1 MLGKRNLQNDLFLPE
16 NRLRERIGKE
26 SFYVFLSDHRH
37 EVFTDEDFAFLYC
50 SNNGR
55 ESVPPSLIAT
65 ALLLQSYD
73 RVSDQ
78 EATDRAKFDQ
88 RWQVALGVG
97 DDEQPFAK
105 STLCMF
111 RNQLI
116 IHEKAKMIFAQG
128 LNFLAQ
134 KGFTKKN
141 KKTFAIDTTPI
152 FGRGAVEDTF
162 NMLAEGLRQTLNVL
176 AEITQQPIEDYSR
189 AHDFSRYSASSFKGT
204 WSIDWDND
212 EQRQIVLNSLVA
224 DCRRILFMASEKL
237 SSLDKESDDA
247 HRLLSATELL
257 SKLLAQDIREISPE
271 KAELIDGVAKDRIIS
286 VHDPEM
292 RHGRKSASE
301 RFDGHKAAIAVDVE
315 TQVIAEVDVLPGN
328 AHDSQNAAAL
338 IEQASKNLDAEIECV
353 LGDGAYGTVEAR
365 LEADAHNYNLIA
377 PVGRAQQTGRF
388 TKEDFTIDIEG
399 GTVTCPAGET
409 TTRWNLQTTTTQR
422 GTTFK
427 NKSFKF
433 SVKQCCRCLLRS
445 QCLKEKTP
453 YRSVLVHEHEAL
465 IREKKQFQRTEEFR
479 QMYRKRVVVE
489 HRLARLVRLGI
500 RNARY
505 FGMKKVLFQLAMAA
519 AVANL
524 TLYASVASSSLSF
537 IAALHMFAFWLA
549 INLQRMSY
557 RRLYFQTV
565 IGFVPIFELSRKRG
579 GSRPGF

>member
-1 MLGKRNLQNDLFLPE
+1 MLGKQNPQSSFFLPE
-16 NRLRERIGKE
+16 NRLRDRIGKE

-37 EVFTDEDFAFLYC
+37 EIFTDEDFSFLYC

-55 ESVPPSLIAT
+55 ESVPPSLLAT
-65 ALLLQSYD
+65 ALLLQSHD

-78 EATDRAKFDQ
+78 EAVDRSKFDQ

-116 IHEKAKMIFAQG
+116 IHDKAKMIFAKG
-128 LNFLAQ
+128 LNFLGH
-134 KGFTKKN
+134 KGFIKKN

-162 NMLAEGLRQTLNVL
+162 NLLAEGLRGTLKVL
-176 AEITQQPIEDYSR
+176 AAITQQSIEEYSQ
-189 AHDFSRYSASSFKGT
+189 ANDCSRYSASSFKGT
-204 WSIDWDND
+204 WSIDWDD
-212 EQRQIVLNSLVA
+212 DKQRQIVLNSLVA
-224 DCRRILFMASEKL
+224 DCRRILFMASEAL
-237 SSLDKESDDA
+237 ASLDKHSSEA

-257 SKLLAQDIREISPE
+257 SKLLVQDIRELSPE
-271 KAELIDGVAKDRIIS
+271 KAEIIDGVAKDRIIS
-286 VHDPEM
+286 IHDPEL

-301 RFDGHKAAIAVDVE
+301 RFDGHKAAIAVEVE
-315 TQVIAEVDVLPGN
+315 TQVIADVDALPGN
-328 AHDSQNAAAL
+328 ARDSLRAPEL
-338 IEQASKNLDAEIECV
+338 IERASKNLDVEIESV
-353 LGDGAYGTVEAR
+353 LGDGAFGTVEAR
-365 LEADAHNYNLIA
+365 LDAKAHNYDLIA
-377 PVGRAQQTGRF
+377 PVSRAPQTGRF
-388 TKEDFTIDIEG
+388 TKEDFKIDIEG
-399 GTVTCPAGET
+399 ETVTCPVGET
-409 TTRWNLQTTTTQR
+409 TTHWNLQTTTTQR
-422 GTTFK
+422 GTAFK

-433 SVKQCCRCLLRS
+433 SVQQCRGCPLRS

-453 YRSVLVHEHEAL
+453 SRSVLVHEHEAL
-465 IREKKQFQRTEEFR
+465 IREKKLFQRTEEYR

-524 TLYASVASSSLSF
+524 TLYASAVSSF
-537 IAALHMFAFWLA
+537 ILFIAVLHIFAFWLA
-549 INLQRMSY
+549 TNLHRMSY
-557 RRLYFQTV
+557 KRLYFQTV
-565 IGFVPIFELSRKRG
+565 S
-579 GSRPGF
+579 

>member
-1 MLGKRNLQNDLFLPE
+1 MLGKQNPQSNFFLPE

-37 EVFTDEDFAFLYC
+37 EIFTDEDFSFLYC

-55 ESVPPSLIAT
+55 ESVPPSLLAT
-65 ALLLQSYD
+65 ALLLQSHD

-78 EATDRAKFDQ
+78 EAVDRAKFDQ

-116 IHEKAKMIFAQG
+116 IHDKAKMIFAKG

-134 KGFTKKN
+134 KGFIKRN
-141 KKTFAIDTTPI
+141 KKIFAIDTTPI

-162 NMLAEGLRQTLNVL
+162 NLLAEGLRQTLKVL
-176 AEITQQPIEDYSR
+176 AEITQQPIEEYSR
-189 AHDFSRYSASSFKGT
+189 ANDCSRYSASSFKGT
-204 WSIDWDND
+204 WSIDWDD
-212 EQRQIVLNSLVA
+212 DKQRQIVLNSLVA
-224 DCRRILFMASEKL
+224 DCRRILFMASEAL
-237 SSLDKESDDA
+237 SSLDEHSSEA

-257 SKLLAQDIREISPE
+257 SKLLVQDIRELSPE
-271 KAELIDGVAKDRIIS
+271 KAEIIVGVAKDRIIS
-286 VHDPEM
+286 VHDPELPARPAGG

-301 RFDGHKAAIAVDVE
+301 RFDGQKAVIAAEVE
-315 TQVIAEVDVLPGN
+315 TQVIADVDVLPGN
-328 AHDSQNAAAL
+328 AHDSLNAPEL
-338 IEQASKNLDAEIECV
+338 IEQASKNLDAEIEGV

-365 LEADAHNYNLIA
+365 LDAEAHNYDLIA
-377 PVGRAQQTGRF
+377 PVGRAPQTGRF
-388 TKEDFTIDIEG
+388 TKEDFKIDIEG
-399 GTVTCPAGET
+399 ETVTCPAGET
-409 TTRWNLQTTTTQR
+409 TTHWNLQTTTTQR
-422 GTTFK
+422 GTTFR

-433 SVKQCCRCLLRS
+433 SVKQCRGCPLRS

-453 YRSVLVHEHEAL
+453 SRSVLVHEYEAL
-465 IREKKQFQRTEEFR
+465 IREKKLFQRTEEFR

-500 RNARY
+500 RNALY

-524 TLYASVASSSLSF
+524 TLYASAISSSLLF
-537 IAALHMFAFWLA
+537 IAVLYIFAFWLA
-549 INLQRMSY
+549 TNLHRMSY
-557 RRLYFQTV
+557 RRLYFQMV
-565 IGFVPIFELSRKRG
+565 I
-579 GSRPGF
+579 

>member
-1 MLGKRNLQNDLFLPE
+1 
-16 NRLRERIGKE
+16 
-26 SFYVFLSDHRH
+26 
-37 EVFTDEDFAFLYC
+37 
-50 SNNGR
+50 
-55 ESVPPSLIAT
+55 
-65 ALLLQSYD
+65 
-73 RVSDQ
+73 
-78 EATDRAKFDQ
+78 
-88 RWQVALGVG
+88 
-97 DDEQPFAK
+97 
-105 STLCMF
+105 MF

-116 IHEKAKMIFAQG
+116 IHEKGKMIFAKG
-128 LNFLAQ
+128 LTFLAQ

-176 AEITQQPIEDYSR
+176 AEIAHQPIEDYSR

-212 EQRQIVLNSLVA
+212 QQRQIVLNSLVA
-224 DCRRILFMASEKL
+224 DCRRILFMASETL
-237 SSLDKESDDA
+237 TSLEKESDEA
-247 HRLLSATELL
+247 HCLLSATELL

-271 KAELIDGVAKDRIIS
+271 KAEIIDGVAKDRIIS

-292 RHGRKSASE
+292 RHGRKSASK

-315 TQVIAEVDVLPGN
+315 TQVIAEVDVIPGN

-338 IEQASKNLDAEIECV
+338 IEQASKNLDAEIESV

-409 TTRWNLQTTTTQR
+409 TTRWNVQTTTTQR

-433 SVKQCCRCLLRS
+433 SVKQCCGCPLRN

-537 IAALHMFAFWLA
+537 IAALHIFAFWLA
-549 INLQRMSY
+549 KNLRRMSY
-557 RRLYFQTV
+557 RRLYFQPS
-565 IGFVPIFELSRKRG
+565 I
-579 GSRPGF
+579 